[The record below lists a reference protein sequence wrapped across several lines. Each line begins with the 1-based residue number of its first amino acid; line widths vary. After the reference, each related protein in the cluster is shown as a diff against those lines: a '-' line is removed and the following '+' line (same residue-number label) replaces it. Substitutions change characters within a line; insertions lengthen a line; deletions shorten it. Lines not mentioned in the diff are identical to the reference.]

1 MTLPTFE
8 DVLLA
13 KQRIA
18 PYLLRT
24 PLHRYAPLDAL
35 IGAEVFI
42 KHENYQPIGAFKVRG
57 GINLVSQLPPNERQR
72 GLISASTGNH
82 GQSIAYAGRMFG
94 VPVTIVVPETANPG
108 KVAAMRGMGAD
119 VILHGENFEFSRRYA
134 EQLAEERSARFVHAG
149 NEPHLI
155 AGVGTVSLEILE
167 TVPDLDVLIVP
178 VGGGSGASG
187 ACLTAKAKNP
197 ATRVIGVQ
205 AEAAPAAYLSWK
217 NKRIETAPIQ
227 TFAEGLQTGEGF
239 SMPQAIIQR
248 DLDEFVLVSDDAM
261 KQAMVWM
268 IEHAHTLA
276 EAAGAA
282 PLAAAYQMRERLAG
296 QKVALVCTGA
306 NTSLAHLKL
315 ALDSAG

>member
-1 MTLPTFE
+1 
-8 DVLLA
+8 
-13 KQRIA
+13 
-18 PYLLRT
+18 
-24 PLHRYAPLDAL
+24 
-35 IGAEVFI
+35 
-42 KHENYQPIGAFKVRG
+42 
-57 GINLVSQLPPNERQR
+57 
-72 GLISASTGNH
+72 
-82 GQSIAYAGRMFG
+82 
-94 VPVTIVVPETANPG
+94 
-108 KVAAMRGMGAD
+108 
-119 VILHGENFEFSRRYA
+119 
-134 EQLAEERSARFVHAG
+134 
-149 NEPHLI
+149 
-155 AGVGTVSLEILE
+155 VGSGT
-167 TVPDLDVLIVP
+167 
-178 VGGGSGASG
+178 GASG

-306 NTSLAHLKL
+306 NTSLAHLRL
-315 ALDSAG
+315 ALDSVG

>member
-18 PYLLRT
+18 PHLLRT
-24 PLHRYAPLDAL
+24 PLHRYAPLDAFL
-35 IGAEVFI
+35 GAEVYI
-42 KHENYQPIGAFKVRG
+42 KHENYQPIGVFKIRG
-57 GINLVSQLPPNERQR
+57 GINLVCQLTEQERQR

-94 VPVTIVVPETANPG
+94 APVTIVVPEDANPG
-108 KVAAMRGMGAD
+108 KVAAMRGMGAE
-119 VILHGENFEFSRRYA
+119 VMLYGENFEFSRRYA
-134 EQLAEERSARFVHAG
+134 QQLAEERGARFVHAG

-155 AGVGTVSLEILE
+155 AGVGTIALEILE
-167 TVPDLDVLIVP
+167 DVPDLEVLIVP
-178 VGGGSGASG
+178 VGGGSGAAG
-187 ACLTAKAKNP
+187 ACLSVKAQNP

-205 AEAAPAAYLSWK
+205 AEGAPAAYLSWK
-217 NKRIETAPIQ
+217 NKRIENAPIQ

-239 SMPQAIIQR
+239 SMPQEIIQQH
-248 DLDEFVLVSDDAM
+248 LDDFILVSDDAI
-261 KQAMVWM
+261 KQAIVWM

-282 PLAAAYQMRERLAG
+282 PLAAAYQMREMLAG
-296 QKVALVCTGA
+296 KKVALVCSGA
-306 NTSLAHLKL
+306 NTSLTHLRL
-315 ALDSAG
+315 ALNEHH